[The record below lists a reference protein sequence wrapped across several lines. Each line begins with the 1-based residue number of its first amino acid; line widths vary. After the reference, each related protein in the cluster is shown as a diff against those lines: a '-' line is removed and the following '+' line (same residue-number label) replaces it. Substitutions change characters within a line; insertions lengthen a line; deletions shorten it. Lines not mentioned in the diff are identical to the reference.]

1 MARIGWPDAS
11 LIASTT
17 SRVEYTIDSTTARV
31 RCARPVPRVMPTI
44 VPRAYGSQYGDPRPV
59 NAGTHTTPSVSSTD
73 AASGPASA
81 AFVMMP
87 RPSRSHW
94 IAAPVTKIAPSY
106 AYVAGPPSAS
116 CQATVVSRP
125 STGSGHASPTFISTN
140 DPVPYV
146 FFVMPVVKHA
156 CPKSAA
162 CWSPAM
168 PLIGTPARSPGT
180 DPSTVV
186 PN

>member
-1 MARIGWPDAS
+1 MP
-11 LIASTT
+11 STT
-17 SRVEYTIDSTTARV
+17 SRVAYTIDSTTARV

-44 VPRAYGSQYGDPRPV
+44 VPRAYGSQYGDPSPV

-116 CQATVVSRP
+116 CQPTVVSSP
-125 STGSGHASPTFISTN
+125 STGGGHDSPTFISTN
-140 DPVPYV
+140 EPVPYV
-146 FFVMPVVKHA
+146 FFVMPGSTHA
-156 CPKSAA
+156 WPNSAA
-162 CWSPAM
+162 CWSPAT
-168 PLIGTPARSPGT
+168 PLT
-180 DPSTVV
+180 
-186 PN
+186 